1 VIEMSE
7 RKTIVINL
15 KKTLIGLF
23 VIIVLGLFLFQV
35 SLRLNLQPS
44 PELNG
49 STPIFEQ
56 KENYMFEFEILRY
69 HSRVNVTQVTNT
81 SIQDVGINADRTNL
95 HMGRIPRGSSSVKRL
110 NLTNNQEESYSIK
123 FYVFGN
129 VSELMEWN
137 KSLVINPGENIEYPI
152 IAETGD
158 QTPLGMY
165 YGEVDVV
172 IVKPKNSLAKALQ
185 WMI

>member
-1 VIEMSE
+1 MNK
-7 RKTIVINL
+7 RKTIVVNL

-23 VIIVLGLFLFQV
+23 VIIVLALFFLQISF
-35 SLRLNLQPS
+35 RLNLQPS

-69 HSRVNVTQVTNT
+69 HSRVNVTPITNT

-110 NLTNNQEESYSIK
+110 NLTNNQEEPYKIR
-123 FYVFGN
+123 FFVFGN
-129 VSELMEWN
+129 VSELIRLN

-152 IAETGD
+152 IAETND

-172 IVKPKNSLAKALQ
+172 IVKPKNNLAKSLQ